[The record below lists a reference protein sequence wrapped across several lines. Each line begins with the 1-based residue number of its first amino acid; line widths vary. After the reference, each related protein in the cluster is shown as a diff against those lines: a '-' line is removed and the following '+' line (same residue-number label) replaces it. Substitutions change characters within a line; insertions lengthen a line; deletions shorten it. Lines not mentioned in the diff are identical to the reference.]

1 MQIRLLPEKERPI
14 EKAWTLGIDKLTNG
28 ELLALMIHTG
38 TKDKSAIGLAEDVL
52 AAFPEG
58 ISGLGSCCLEELF
71 QLNGIGRIKACRIM
85 AAVELGK
92 RIASAP
98 VPERTSIES
107 CDDIARMF
115 MEDLRYAKKEYFKC
129 VLLNSKGHVISA
141 EEISV
146 GELSST
152 VVHPREVFHM
162 AVRRS
167 AAAVVFVHNHPSGD
181 PNPSEEDVETTRR
194 LMECG
199 VLLGIG
205 VLDHIIIGNGAYCSM
220 RAMGHMK

>member
-1 MQIRLLPEKERPI
+1 MQIKLLPENERPI

-52 AAFPEG
+52 ASFPEG

-71 QLNGIGRIKACRIM
+71 QLHGIGRSKACRIM

-98 VPERTSIES
+98 VPKRSFIES
-107 CDDIARMF
+107 CDDVARLF
-115 MEDLRYAKKEYFKC
+115 MEELRYARKEFFKC
-129 VLLNSKGHVISA
+129 VLLNAKGHVIST
-141 EEISV
+141 EEISI

-162 AVRRS
+162 AVRKS
-167 AAAVVFVHNHPSGD
+167 AAAVIFVHNHPSGD
-181 PNPSEEDVETTRR
+181 PNPSEEDIETTNR

-205 VLDHIIIGNGAYCSM
+205 VLDHIIIGDGAYSSM
-220 RAMGHMK
+220 RAMGYMK